1 MGGIANQGRRIGHN
15 RGPQLSDS
23 VGGERRLVGYAR
35 VSTSEQSVQMQ
46 VDALLKAGVHRDNIH
61 TESVSGVSRRRPALE
76 RAYLD
81 LQEGDTL
88 VVWKLDRIGRSLL
101 DLLDRMKRLDDMKCG
116 FRSLTEGIDTTTP
129 GGKLIMH
136 VMGALAQFER
146 DLIVERTR
154 AGVRAHIERGGK
166 IGAELIM
173 TPKLVKKARAMLR
186 RGDSVA
192 SVAKALKVSTGTIY
206 NYFPGGLRGIK

>member
-1 MGGIANQGRRIGHN
+1 M
-15 RGPQLSDS
+15 SDG
-23 VGGERRLVGYAR
+23 VGAERRLVGYAR

-88 VVWKLDRIGRSLL
+88 VVYKLDRVGRSLL
-101 DLLDRMKRLDDMKCG
+101 DLLDRIKRLEAMGCG
-116 FRSLTEGIDTTTP
+116 FWSLSEKIDTTTP
-129 GGKLIMH
+129 GGRLLMH

-154 AGVRAHIERGGK
+154 EGVRAHIARGGK
-166 IGAELIM
+166 IGAETKM
-173 TPKLVKKARAMLR
+173 TADKVQKAHKMLSKNR
-186 RGDSVA
+186 SVA
-192 SVAKALKVSTGTIY
+192 EVAKTLKVSTGTIY

>member
-1 MGGIANQGRRIGHN
+1 MSGIANQT
-15 RGPQLSDS
+15 
-23 VGGERRLVGYAR
+23 RLVGYAR

-88 VVWKLDRIGRSLL
+88 VVYKLDRVGRSLL
-101 DLLDRMKRLDDMKCG
+101 DLLDRIKRLEAMGCG
-116 FRSLTEGIDTTTP
+116 FWSLSEKIDTTTP
-129 GGKLIMH
+129 GGRLLTH

-154 AGVRAHIERGGK
+154 EGVRAHIARGGK
-166 IGAELIM
+166 IGAETKM
-173 TPKLVKKARAMLR
+173 TADKVQKAHKMLSKNR
-186 RGDSVA
+186 SVA
-192 SVAKALKVSTGTIY
+192 EVAKTLKVSTGTIY

>member
-1 MGGIANQGRRIGHN
+1 LSGIANQT
-15 RGPQLSDS
+15 
-23 VGGERRLVGYAR
+23 RLVGYAR

-88 VVWKLDRIGRSLL
+88 VVYKLDRVGRSLL
-101 DLLDRMKRLDDMKCG
+101 DLLDRIKRLEAMGCG
-116 FRSLTEGIDTTTP
+116 FWSLSEKIDTTTP
-129 GGKLIMH
+129 GGRLLMH

-154 AGVRAHIERGGK
+154 EGVRAHIARGGK
-166 IGAELIM
+166 IGAETKM
-173 TPKLVKKARAMLR
+173 TADKVQKAHKMLSKNR
-186 RGDSVA
+186 SVA
-192 SVAKALKVSTGTIY
+192 EVAKTLKVSTGTIY

>member
-1 MGGIANQGRRIGHN
+1 
-15 RGPQLSDS
+15 
-23 VGGERRLVGYAR
+23 
-35 VSTSEQSVQMQ
+35 MQ

-88 VVWKLDRIGRSLL
+88 VVYKLDRVGRSLL
-101 DLLDRMKRLDDMKCG
+101 DLLDRIKRLEAMGCG
-116 FRSLTEGIDTTTP
+116 FWSLSEKIDTTTP
-129 GGKLIMH
+129 GGRLLMR

-154 AGVRAHIERGGK
+154 EGVRAHIARGGK
-166 IGAELIM
+166 IGAETKM
-173 TPKLVKKARAMLR
+173 TADKVQKAHKMLSKNR
-186 RGDSVA
+186 SVA
-192 SVAKALKVSTGTIY
+192 EVAKTLKVSTGTIY

>member
-1 MGGIANQGRRIGHN
+1 MSGIANQT
-15 RGPQLSDS
+15 
-23 VGGERRLVGYAR
+23 RLVGYAR

-76 RAYLD
+76 RADLD

-88 VVWKLDRIGRSLL
+88 VVYKLDRVGRSLL
-101 DLLDRMKRLDDMKCG
+101 DLLDRIKRLEAMGCG
-116 FRSLTEGIDTTTP
+116 FWSLSEKIDTTTP
-129 GGKLIMH
+129 GGRLLMH

-154 AGVRAHIERGGK
+154 EGVRAHIARGGK
-166 IGAELIM
+166 IGAETKM
-173 TPKLVKKARAMLR
+173 TADKVQKAHKMLSKNR
-186 RGDSVA
+186 SVA
-192 SVAKALKVSTGTIY
+192 EVAKTLKVSTGTIY

>member
-1 MGGIANQGRRIGHN
+1 MSGIANQT
-15 RGPQLSDS
+15 
-23 VGGERRLVGYAR
+23 RLVGYAR

-88 VVWKLDRIGRSLL
+88 VVYKLDRVGRSLL
-101 DLLDRMKRLDDMKCG
+101 DLLDRIKRLEAMGCG
-116 FRSLTEGIDTTTP
+116 FWSLSEKIDTTTP
-129 GGKLIMH
+129 GDRLLMH

-154 AGVRAHIERGGK
+154 EGVRAHIARGGK
-166 IGAELIM
+166 IGAETKM
-173 TPKLVKKARAMLR
+173 TADKVQKAHKMLSKNR
-186 RGDSVA
+186 SVA
-192 SVAKALKVSTGTIY
+192 EVAKTLKVSTGTIY